1 MSPATGV
8 LNGRTHVLPV
18 RVYYED
24 TDAGGIVYHAN
35 YLRFAERGRKEML
48 RAVRIELARLREDN
62 GFIFVVQKDDI
73 RYRKA
78 AALDGRLVV
87 EASLT
92 GVHRASMLSKQ
103 TIFRV
108 GGGGMRRARNYSISM
123 STSRA
128 WIVQV
133 RRHDCRALRSKFEK
147 LL

>member
-1 MSPATGV
+1 MTVVEMSPATGV

-78 AALDGRLVV
+78 AALDDRLW
-87 EASLT
+87 L
-92 GVHRASMLSKQ
+92 
-103 TIFRV
+103 
-108 GGGGMRRARNYSISM
+108 
-123 STSRA
+123 
-128 WIVQV
+128 
-133 RRHDCRALRSKFEK
+133 
-147 LL
+147 